1 MAYTINFGSSGLDVK
16 KAQYYLNQVLYTPG
30 TQPLVEDG
38 VFGQKTQFAVVVFQ
52 YLNNLSIDGVLGSR
66 TWDVLIQK
74 FKELDT
80 PNPEVNKTGYTLR
93 IGSVGLGVQKIQM
106 YLNRLNV
113 PSPNLTVDGNYGQRT
128 ANAVRIFQ
136 AASGL
141 SADGVVGNNTWDKI
155 IQAL

>member
-1 MAYTINFGSSGLDVK
+1 MAYTITFGSSGLDVK
-16 KAQYYLNQVLYTPG
+16 KAQYYLNQILYTPG
-30 TQPLVEDG
+30 AEPLVEDG

-52 YLNNLSIDGVLGSR
+52 YLNNLPIDGVIGSK

-74 FKELDT
+74 FKELDNPT
-80 PNPEVNKTGYTLR
+80 PEVNKSGRTLR
-93 IGSVGLGVQKIQM
+93 IGSTGLGVQKIQE

-113 PSPNLTVDGNYGQRT
+113 PSPNLSVDGNYGQRT
-128 ANAVRIFQ
+128 ANAVRAFQ
-136 AASGL
+136 ASKGL